1 MNTLWAFGDSFT
13 AGHGCTPEW
22 EYYQNYRTEGDLIWA
37 DILGKELNFEVI
49 NEGLNGS
56 SNDKIIDKLIDKW
69 ESIKKDDVV
78 IIGASYHHRYDVP
91 KKNNLTTIFW
101 NWGKLSQPDDSYTE
115 EEVETI
121 INFQYYFSDNNLYK
135 ERQNKRI
142 NFLKDRLVERGV
154 KVIVWNVQKDIKG
167 IDIIESATNGKIKDG
182 HFSFLGHKQFAKK
195 LLSKHFFSQ
204 GLL

>member
-1 MNTLWAFGDSFT
+1 M
-13 AGHGCTPEW
+13 
-22 EYYQNYRTEGDLIWA
+22 
-37 DILGKELNFEVI
+37 
-49 NEGLNGS
+49 
-56 SNDKIIDKLIDKW
+56 
-69 ESIKKDDVV
+69 V
-78 IIGASYHHRYDVP
+78 IIGTSYHHRYDVP